1 MQIQPL
7 RQVQLLQL
15 DELPALLVRNRQGE
29 ALIALQGAQVLR
41 YGQPDQPPVI
51 WLSEHAEFKRGQSV
65 RGGIPVCWPWF
76 GDLQKNPCA
85 VRSQVT
91 EGSEQPAHG
100 LVRGQDWTLESIT
113 EAPELCT
120 LVLRYPA
127 PLGLAPD
134 WRGDVDLRLR
144 IEVGH
149 RLSLR
154 LSTTNLGTSPLP
166 LSQALHSYFAVGDI
180 HGARIQG
187 LANGTYLDTLEQW
200 RCKTQQG
207 DLAITSEVDR
217 IYLHTP
223 REIQIEDPAWA
234 RRLHIEARNSSSAVV
249 WNPWIEKSKRLSQ
262 LAPDA
267 WQRMLCIETANVMDD
282 IVNLAPGASH
292 HLELSCWSEPLGDR

>member
-1 MQIQPL
+1 MQIEPL

-15 DELPALLVRNRQGE
+15 DELPVLLVRNRQGE

-41 YGQPDQPPVI
+41 YGQPEQPPII
-51 WLSEHAEFKRGQSV
+51 WLSEQAEFKRGRSV

-85 VRSQVT
+85 VRSQVA
-91 EGSEQPAHG
+91 EGTEQPAHG
-100 LVRGQDWTLESIT
+100 LVRGQDWILESVT

-127 PLGLAPD
+127 PLGLAPH
-134 WRGDVDLRLR
+134 WHGQVDLRLQ

-149 RLSLR
+149 RLHLR
-154 LSTTNLGTSPLP
+154 LSTTNHGSHPLP

-180 HGARIQG
+180 HAARIQG
-187 LANGTYLDTLEQW
+187 LAEVTYLDTLDQW
-200 RCKTQQG
+200 HCKTHPG
-207 DLAITSEVDR
+207 DLAITGEVDR
-217 IYLHTP
+217 IYLNTP
-223 REIQIEDPAWA
+223 KQIRIQDPAWG
-234 RRLHIEARNSSSAVV
+234 RRLHIQAQNSNSAVV
-249 WNPWIEKSKRLSQ
+249 WNPWTEKSQRLSQ

-282 IVNLAPGASH
+282 MVNLAPGANH
-292 HLELSCWSEPLGDR
+292 HLELTCWNEPLGD